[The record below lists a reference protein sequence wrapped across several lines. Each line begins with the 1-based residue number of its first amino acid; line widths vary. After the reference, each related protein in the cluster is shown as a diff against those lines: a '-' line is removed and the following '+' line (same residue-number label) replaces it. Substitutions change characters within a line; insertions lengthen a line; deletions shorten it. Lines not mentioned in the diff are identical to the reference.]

1 MKKIYYYL
9 LITAVSVLSSCS
21 KKGDVPK
28 PPMPP
33 SGSKDV
39 YVVGWQTSADGN
51 HSLAKLWKNG
61 VATTLN
67 EVTSVNDAAVANSV
81 YVSGNDVY
89 VTFNENGI
97 PKLWKNGTATA
108 LSDGSKQITV
118 TSVSVHDT
126 DVYLGG
132 QEGNAYYNF
141 AKLWKN
147 GVVQTIATGFA
158 AVPTDQSLVYTSGN
172 DVYVLFQTTDQSD
185 FRFTE
190 LWNNGVITKPLVTGN
205 PDAHAASIFV
215 KDTSVYIGGYTTSNS
230 AGNNLQYFATI
241 WKNTVAMPLTDGSV
255 HYAVVYSVFVSGDDV
270 YAVGV
275 ERKSANSFNVATLWK
290 NGVATALTNG
300 TTPAYAYSV
309 FVSDKDVYVAGAE
322 STRGAYAFAVA
333 KIWKNGVAVDLA
345 DGTRLGEALAV
356 FVK

>member
-1 MKKIYYYL
+1 MKKISYYL

-51 HSLAKLWKNG
+51 HSLVKLWKNG

-97 PKLWKNGTATA
+97 PKLWKNGIATA
-108 LSDGSKQITV
+108 LSDGSKQVTV

-158 AVPTDQSLVYTSGN
+158 AVRTDQSLVYTSGN

-190 LWNNGVITKPLVTGN
+190 LWKNGVVTKPLVTPNSYAQAG
-205 PDAHAASIFV
+205 SIFV
-215 KDTSVYIGGYTTSNS
+215 SGIDVYIGGFTSDG
-230 AGNNLQYFATI
+230 AGNNIKYFATI
-241 WKNTVAMPLTDGSV
+241 WKNGVATPLTDSSV
-255 HYAVVYSVFVSGDDV
+255 NYAVINSVFVSGVDV

-275 ERKSANSFNVATLWK
+275 KRNSANNYPVATLWK

-300 TTPAYAYSV
+300 TTPAYAYTV
-309 FVSDKDVYVAGAE
+309 FVSNTDVYVAGGE
-322 STRGAYAFAVA
+322 STTSAYASAIA
-333 KIWKNGVAVDLA
+333 KLWKNGVAVDLA